1 MIRHIGERAV
11 VMGASMAGLLA
22 ARVLADRY
30 GQVTVIDRDELPE
43 TPLHRRGVP
52 HGRHIH
58 ALAARGQQVL
68 EELFPGLTAELIAD
82 GAPAGDMLTDARF
95 YLSGHRLA
103 RARSGLMLL
112 CASRPFL
119 EAHVR
124 ARVRALP
131 NLTLLDRRDVVGLT
145 TTPDG
150 HRVTGARVLRRA
162 DGSAE
167 ELVGADLVI
176 DATGRGSRA
185 PTWLDAL
192 GYPRPEREQVR
203 IGLEY
208 ATRTYRLPPGALDGQ
223 LAILDAG
230 TPTLPRTGA
239 LQRLEGGRLMLT
251 LAGIL
256 GDTPPTDPDGYLEY
270 ARSLRFPDIYDAV
283 RNAEP
288 LDDPIGFRFPASVR
302 HRYELSDRFPAG
314 FLAVG
319 DAVCSF
325 NPIYGQGMS
334 VAALEALTLRRHL
347 ARGIEPEP
355 RRWFRDLAR
364 VVAVPWDMSAG
375 GDLLFPGVPGHR
387 TLKIR
392 LLGGYLTRL
401 HAAATADPYL
411 ATAFMRVAGLVAPPP
426 SLLAPGII
434 LRVVRAGRDPR
445 SVAVTSSTQDPDSEP
460 GTIRRSG
467 RNEFG
472 HRFRNRD
479 PSLSS
484 APSSPRQSRSA
495 QHRTPR
501 PL

>member
-1 MIRHIGERAV
+1 MTRQIGERAV
-11 VMGASMAGLLA
+11 VIGASMAGLLA
-22 ARVLADRY
+22 ARVLADGY

-43 TPLHRRGVP
+43 TSMHRRGVP

-68 EELFPGLTAELIAD
+68 EELFPGITAELIAD

-131 NLTLLDRRDVVGLT
+131 NLTLVDRCDVVGLA

-150 HRVTGARVLRRA
+150 RRVTGTRVLRRA

-167 ELVGADLVI
+167 ELIGADLVV
-176 DATGRGSRA
+176 DATGRGSRTPA
-185 PTWLDAL
+185 WLAAL
-192 GYPRPEREQVR
+192 GYPRPEREEVR
-203 IGLEY
+203 IGLGY
-208 ATRTYRLPPGALDGQ
+208 ATRTYRLQPGTLDGH
-223 LAILDAG
+223 LAILDAA
-230 TPTLPRTGA
+230 TPRLPRTGA
-239 LQRLEGGRLMLT
+239 LQRLEGDRWMLT

-256 GDTPPTDPDGYLEY
+256 GDTPPFDPDGFLDF
-270 ARSLRFPDIYDAV
+270 AHSLRFPDIYQAV
-283 RNAEP
+283 RAAEP
-288 LDDPIGFRFPASVR
+288 LDDPVGFRFPASVR
-302 HRYELSDRFPAG
+302 HRYELLDRFPAG

-347 ARGIEPEP
+347 ERGIEPEP

-364 VVAVPWDMSAG
+364 LVDVPWDMSAG
-375 GDLLFPGVPGHR
+375 ADLLFPGVPGRR
-387 TLKIR
+387 TFKIR
-392 LLGGYLTRL
+392 LLGSYLSHL
-401 HAAATADPYL
+401 HAAAATDPHL
-411 ATAFMRVAGLVAPPP
+411 ATAFIRVAGLVAPPQ
-426 SLLAPGII
+426 SLLTPGIT
-434 LRVVRAGRDPR
+434 LRVLRG
-445 SVAVTSSTQDPDSEP
+445 
-460 GTIRRSG
+460 
-467 RNEFG
+467 
-472 HRFRNRD
+472 
-479 PSLSS
+479 
-484 APSSPRQSRSA
+484 SR
-495 QHRTPR
+495 
-501 PL
+501 